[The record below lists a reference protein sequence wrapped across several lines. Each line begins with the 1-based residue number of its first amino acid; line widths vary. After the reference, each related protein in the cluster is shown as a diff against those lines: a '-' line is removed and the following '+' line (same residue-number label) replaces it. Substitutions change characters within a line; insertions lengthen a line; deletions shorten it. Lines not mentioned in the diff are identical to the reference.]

1 MASETGL
8 EDVEENKK
16 PLINKVIEAIRRN
29 CGTDFR
35 RTEGVDLTFSMQ
47 GRVINLRINPDTVSQ
62 YIRTGEADDVPAN
75 EYAGLLAIGAEDLT
89 KYGFTSREELVDY
102 LNDKGD
108 EIFAEAKA
116 GGAIIEKKGTVK
128 ARKMTRE
135 EVQKATTIREKR
147 QSLIN
152 GIISG
157 LDQVAV
163 ESNKADF
170 SWWTLSD
177 ELRGGTELQFSATDA
192 GKIALSVDGE
202 EAVEV
207 GDLPADFRAYGFA
220 DKQALLDYLNAESDT
235 IVAIK
240 ANRDRKVAEEEARS
254 VDAESSKPAPK
265 STVAPKSSSAEER
278 ALERQ
283 ADDDDAERVANH
295 IYMGRQI
302 EGEERDYDRGEL
314 EQEIARLLRGDTI
327 DRRSVRFQ
335 VDKDGSVSAID
346 KNKKRVI
353 VLSPREDLSKYKFKN
368 PAEAAKYL
376 NSKKSDILKGIDV
389 EKNRQ
394 NLLNN
399 VIGNLRA
406 AKMEG
411 QDINALNFQY
421 DAANNTVNVEVD
433 AKLWST
439 SFDGT
444 KGNVVT
450 IGGEY
455 SKYGFGSSE
464 EMIKYLN
471 DNAQVIL
478 ARLTKEQSVATAT
491 IEASPLP
498 KPTVEPRPA
507 PAEERAGAK
516 GPEPVIEKRSETEIL
531 RERTG
536 LIQALV
542 KKIRSHNSAS
552 TIDWDSPFEAGSVG
566 LEINNSNFGWDSIIA
581 PIKGDKLEING
592 KGYTTTDLGVSSLG
606 ELADYLNTG
615 KIGDESIITYMKKQL
630 GVE

>member
-1 MASETGL
+1 
-8 EDVEENKK
+8 
-16 PLINKVIEAIRRN
+16 
-29 CGTDFR
+29 
-35 RTEGVDLTFSMQ
+35 
-47 GRVINLRINPDTVSQ
+47 
-62 YIRTGEADDVPAN
+62 
-75 EYAGLLAIGAEDLT
+75 
-89 KYGFTSREELVDY
+89 
-102 LNDKGD
+102 
-108 EIFAEAKA
+108 
-116 GGAIIEKKGTVK
+116 
-128 ARKMTRE
+128 
-135 EVQKATTIREKR
+135 
-147 QSLIN
+147 
-152 GIISG
+152 
-157 LDQVAV
+157 
-163 ESNKADF
+163 
-170 SWWTLSD
+170 
-177 ELRGGTELQFSATDA
+177 
-192 GKIALSVDGE
+192 
-202 EAVEV
+202 
-207 GDLPADFRAYGFA
+207 
-220 DKQALLDYLNAESDT
+220 
-235 IVAIK
+235 
-240 ANRDRKVAEEEARS
+240 
-254 VDAESSKPAPK
+254 
-265 STVAPKSSSAEER
+265 
-278 ALERQ
+278 
-283 ADDDDAERVANH
+283 
-295 IYMGRQI
+295 
-302 EGEERDYDRGEL
+302 
-314 EQEIARLLRGDTI
+314 
-327 DRRSVRFQ
+327 
-335 VDKDGSVSAID
+335 
-346 KNKKRVI
+346 
-353 VLSPREDLSKYKFKN
+353 
-368 PAEAAKYL
+368 
-376 NSKKSDILKGIDV
+376 
-389 EKNRQ
+389 
-394 NLLNN
+394 
-399 VIGNLRA
+399 
-406 AKMEG
+406 MECN
-411 QDINALNFQY
+411 DINALNFQY

-615 KIGDESIITYMKKQL
+615 KIG
-630 GVE
+630 